1 MKIGIFGGSFNPPH
15 QMHINIARDALN
27 MVDKVIFVPVGNAYQ
42 KDELIAL
49 EDRVQ
54 MLKLCLEDRM
64 EVSTIEDKNSQVYT
78 YQTLRYFKEKYP
90 NDQIYFI
97 CGSDNIKGIWT
108 WEHASSFIPDTH
120 FLVLLRNQDT
130 KEEVK
135 QIVPHVEFLS
145 INPNSLS
152 STKIRK
158 SLQQEDYSGLP
169 MGVKEYIKTNHLYQN
184 G

>member
-54 MLKLCLEDRM
+54 MLKLCLEERM
-64 EVSTIEDKNSQVYT
+64 EVSTIEDQNSQVYT

-108 WEHASSFIPDTH
+108 W
-120 FLVLLRNQDT
+120 
-130 KEEVK
+130 
-135 QIVPHVEFLS
+135 
-145 INPNSLS
+145 
-152 STKIRK
+152 
-158 SLQQEDYSGLP
+158 
-169 MGVKEYIKTNHLYQN
+169 
-184 G
+184 

>member
-1 MKIGIFGGSFNPPH
+1 MK
-15 QMHINIARDALN
+15 
-27 MVDKVIFVPVGNAYQ
+27 
-42 KDELIAL
+42 E
-49 EDRVQ
+49 
-54 MLKLCLEDRM
+54 
-64 EVSTIEDKNSQVYT
+64 
-78 YQTLRYFKEKYP
+78 
-90 NDQIYFI
+90 
-97 CGSDNIKGIWT
+97 IWT

-158 SLQQEDYSGLP
+158 ALQQEDYSGLP
-169 MGVKEYIKTNHLYQN
+169 MGVKQYIKTNHLYQN